1 MKKNLN
7 LPGWLQSYQYEYD
20 ILNCRIARNMV
31 EAITPFLAILPMIM
45 GANYFMVESKRI
57 LKKIEDATI

>member
-20 ILNCRIARNMV
+20 MLNYRIARNMV